1 MLCIYNS
8 IVHTQYPWGERKG
21 TSKLSNYSYSKTIS
35 VNLINELTA
44 AFLFVC
50 LFFERESRSV
60 AQAGVQWHDLSSL
73 QPLPPRFHPFFCLS
87 LLSSWEYR
95 RPPSCLATFCSLSK
109 DRVSPC
115 WPGWSETPDLRWS
128 TCLGLPKCWD
138 YRCEPLC
145 PACTFFE
152 MLWFFYIFLGNTT
165 L

>member
-60 AQAGVQWHDLSSL
+60 ARAGVQWHDLGSP
-73 QPLPPRFHPFFCLS
+73 QAPPQGFTPFSCLS
-87 LLSSWEYR
+87 LLSSW
-95 RPPSCLATFCSLSK
+95 
-109 DRVSPC
+109 
-115 WPGWSETPDLRWS
+115 
-128 TCLGLPKCWD
+128 D
-138 YRCEPLC
+138 YRCAAPYL
-145 PACTFFE
+145 AN
-152 MLWFFYIFLGNTT
+152 FLYF
-165 L
+165 